1 MAARAASGIEAM
13 ATPANTTAGTTAQ
26 GKSPASGA
34 FPPFQTETFASQ
46 LLWLALA
53 FGLLYWM
60 MAKIIVPRI
69 GGIIADRTSRIN
81 ADLDTAAK
89 AKAKA
94 EEAGE
99 AYEKSLVEARARAQS
114 ISQTTRDSVNA
125 ASDSRRKVVE
135 GELAAKLAASEGRIV
150 KMKDKAMANVDGIA
164 AETAISIVQKLTG
177 VSPTAAT
184 AAAAVKSLAKG

>member
-1 MAARAASGIEAM
+1 MAARIASGIEAM

-69 GGIIADRTSRIN
+69 GGIIADRSSRIN
-81 ADLDTAAK
+81 ADLDSAATAK
-89 AKAKA
+89 SKA
-94 EEAGE
+94 EEAGA
-99 AYEKSLVEARARAQS
+99 AYEKSLVEARARAQT
-114 ISQTTRDSVNA
+114 IAQTTRDSVNA
-125 ASDSRRKVVE
+125 ASDTRRKAVE
-135 GELAAKLAASEGRIV
+135 SELAAKLAASESRIV

-177 VSPTAAT
+177 ISPTTAA
-184 AAAAVKSLAKG
+184 AAAAVKSLTKG

>member
-1 MAARAASGIEAM
+1 MAARIASGIEAM

-69 GGIIADRTSRIN
+69 GGIIADRSSRIN
-81 ADLDTAAK
+81 ADLDSAATAK
-89 AKAKA
+89 SKA
-94 EEAGE
+94 EEAGA
-99 AYEKSLVEARARAQS
+99 AYEKSLVEARARAQT
-114 ISQTTRDSVNA
+114 IAQTTRDSVNA
-125 ASDSRRKVVE
+125 ASDTRRKAVE
-135 GELAAKLAASEGRIV
+135 GELAAKLAASESRIV

-177 VSPTAAT
+177 ISPTTAA
-184 AAAAVKSLAKG
+184 AAAAVKSLTKG

>member
-1 MAARAASGIEAM
+1 MAA
-13 ATPANTTAGTTAQ
+13 PAKTTAGTTAE
-26 GKSPASGA
+26 GKAPASGA
-34 FPPFQTETFASQ
+34 FPPFQSETFALQ

-60 MAKIIVPRI
+60 MSKIIVPRI
-69 GGIIADRTSRIN
+69 GGLLADRSARIT

-99 AYEKSLVEARARAQS
+99 AYEKSLVEARARAQGIAHS
-114 ISQTTRDSVNA
+114 TRESVNS
-125 ASDSRRKVVE
+125 ASDARRKAVE
-135 GELAAKLAASEGRIV
+135 GELAAKLATSESRII

-164 AETAISIVQKLTG
+164 ADAAISIVQKLTG
-177 VSPTAAT
+177 VAPTAAT
-184 AAAAVKSLAKG
+184 ADAAVKSLTKG